1 MEAGLISGVDLCA
14 AAHGSEICMPERI
27 PIKALFPKPSGS
39 YCLELYKNA
48 FSRVLDAKYLLNP
61 EKFAGLFLVT
71 HFLVAFRVLKLK
83 GAPSDNE
90 PNE

>member
-27 PIKALFPKPSGS
+27 SIKALFPKPSGS
-39 YCLELYKNA
+39 NCLELYKNV

-61 EKFAGLFLVT
+61 EECAGLFLVT

-83 GAPSDNE
+83 GASSHNE
-90 PNE
+90 SNE